1 MMKKL
6 IYIAGGNVSV
16 LESQVLEL
24 LKFYHIKGIPLA
36 LIMGYRNTNE
46 KGEIEKKLSN
56 YSFLDVV
63 WFKSYPT
70 YQIFEFLTI
79 RNIFSAV
86 KKVKDWENSFFHVRS
101 EHLGYLIKKRVLDQ
115 RLNNRILIDIRGVVY
130 REIEFKYMRCSGIRK
145 LLLKVQANYYQFFY
159 KRLFDSRIVSQIVI
173 SSVSTPINE
182 YIRKNYSNCKY
193 RLCVHPNIAGKVM
206 EFSVS
211 YRNEI
216 RNRYDIKDN
225 ELLAICLSGGD
236 SLWQQDKSNIDTLIS
251 KGIRV
256 ISLSKKVF
264 DNEKCISLFVPFQD
278 VPKYLSAADIGI
290 LWRDRT
296 FINYSASPSKLSEFA
311 ASGLFIIHNG
321 SVNIAE
327 EYIEK
332 YGAGVIIEDMSN
344 LNTNQIELIKQQNR
358 IKNAISGQNMF
369 GVNAIG
375 NSYINLYKTF

>member
-56 YSFLDVV
+56 YSFLD
-63 WFKSYPT
+63 KSYPT

-101 EHLGYLIKKRVLDQ
+101 EHLGYLIKKMVIDQ

-173 SSVSTPINE
+173 SSVSPQ
-182 YIRKNYSNCKY
+182 YCRKS
-193 RLCVHPNIAGKVM
+193 
-206 EFSVS
+206 
-211 YRNEI
+211 
-216 RNRYDIKDN
+216 D
-225 ELLAICLSGGD
+225 
-236 SLWQQDKSNIDTLIS
+236 
-251 KGIRV
+251 
-256 ISLSKKVF
+256 
-264 DNEKCISLFVPFQD
+264 
-278 VPKYLSAADIGI
+278 GI
-290 LWRDRT
+290 LC
-296 FINYSASPSKLSEFA
+296 FL
-311 ASGLFIIHNG
+311 
-321 SVNIAE
+321 
-327 EYIEK
+327 
-332 YGAGVIIEDMSN
+332 
-344 LNTNQIELIKQQNR
+344 
-358 IKNAISGQNMF
+358 
-369 GVNAIG
+369 
-375 NSYINLYKTF
+375 

>member
-1 MMKKL
+1 
-6 IYIAGGNVSV
+6 
-16 LESQVLEL
+16 
-24 LKFYHIKGIPLA
+24 
-36 LIMGYRNTNE
+36 
-46 KGEIEKKLSN
+46 
-56 YSFLDVV
+56 
-63 WFKSYPT
+63 
-70 YQIFEFLTI
+70 
-79 RNIFSAV
+79 
-86 KKVKDWENSFFHVRS
+86 
-101 EHLGYLIKKRVLDQ
+101 
-115 RLNNRILIDIRGVVY
+115 
-130 REIEFKYMRCSGIRK
+130 
-145 LLLKVQANYYQFFY
+145 
-159 KRLFDSRIVSQIVI
+159 
-173 SSVSTPINE
+173 
-182 YIRKNYSNCKY
+182 
-193 RLCVHPNIAGKVM
+193 M

-236 SLWQQDKSNIDTLIS
+236 SLWLQDKSNIDTLIS

>member
-101 EHLGYLIKKRVLDQ
+101 EHLGYLIKKMVIDQ

-130 REIEFKYMRCSGIRK
+130 REIGFKYMRCSGIRK

-193 RLCVHPNIAGKVM
+193 RLCVHPNISGKVM

-216 RNRYDIKDN
+216 SNRYDIKDN
-225 ELLAICLSGGD
+225 ELLAI
-236 SLWQQDKSNIDTLIS
+236 
-251 KGIRV
+251 
-256 ISLSKKVF
+256 
-264 DNEKCISLFVPFQD
+264 
-278 VPKYLSAADIGI
+278 
-290 LWRDRT
+290 
-296 FINYSASPSKLSEFA
+296 
-311 ASGLFIIHNG
+311 
-321 SVNIAE
+321 
-327 EYIEK
+327 
-332 YGAGVIIEDMSN
+332 
-344 LNTNQIELIKQQNR
+344 
-358 IKNAISGQNMF
+358 
-369 GVNAIG
+369 
-375 NSYINLYKTF
+375 